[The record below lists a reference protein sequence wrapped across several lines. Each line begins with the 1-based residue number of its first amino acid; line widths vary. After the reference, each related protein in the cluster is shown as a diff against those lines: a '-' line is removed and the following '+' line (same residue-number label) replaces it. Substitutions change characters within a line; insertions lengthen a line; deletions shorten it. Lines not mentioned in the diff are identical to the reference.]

1 MSFER
6 SQLKFKIDEESLL
19 VNPDLHDAEV
29 IEITAAHLEDQEVIC
44 KLKTERGDLFEL
56 QFIGVKAFSCQDL
69 YSHNVVREVMFWTSK
84 DLQSQLSNYR
94 GELGL
99 MDEGQ
104 YRAVIDS
111 AQSKKSYLVHF
122 VPSVGATIVILCE
135 TVVIYK
141 AT

>member
-1 MSFER
+1 
-6 SQLKFKIDEESLL
+6 
-19 VNPDLHDAEV
+19 
-29 IEITAAHLEDQEVIC
+29 
-44 KLKTERGDLFEL
+44 
-56 QFIGVKAFSCQDL
+56 
-69 YSHNVVREVMFWTSK
+69 MFWTSK